1 MSSVWRLGSGYSSY
15 LFGRTWPGL
24 WYISVFLLFL
34 KFCYS
39 GKTFKWKAFIPYRI
53 FSCPGQLN
61 LGDLVNESVSQWRL
75 DFSAECRAGGRQCDW
90 QLQRQRHQEWFS
102 EFLTKLAKLELWRWA
117 LVIDNHFVLRSKIN
131 STVNL
136 WHLAQMFTI
145 ELCLGVRGALNT
157 TIDGGSMDCHYV
169 WRCWTQI
176 LGSGKLSFLESWDLG
191 HSNLQVF
198 TIVFVSWHAI
208 GWRRSGLA

>member
-1 MSSVWRLGSGYSSY
+1 MLVLYWLWSFNIPLISGMADLSHKQWRHSQITQSVQWVLLDGLDMSSVWRLGSGYSSY

-90 QLQRQRHQEWFS
+90 QWQRQRHQEWFS
-102 EFLTKLAKLELWRWA
+102 EFLTKLAKLELWRWV
-117 LVIDNHFVLRSKIN
+117 LVIDNQRETWTAFAI
-131 STVNL
+131 
-136 WHLAQMFTI
+136 LATFNFMF
-145 ELCLGVRGALNT
+145 L
-157 TIDGGSMDCHYV
+157 S
-169 WRCWTQI
+169 
-176 LGSGKLSFLESWDLG
+176 SGPK
-191 HSNLQVF
+191 
-198 TIVFVSWHAI
+198 
-208 GWRRSGLA
+208 